1 MIRSLLILMAFI
13 SVAAFAQ
20 TQEWKFDPAHSSIN
34 FSIDHLTIAEVSGKF
49 SDYQIQM
56 KSDRQDF
63 SDAKLEVLVQVA
75 SIDTGVPQRD
85 EHLKSP
91 DFFYVEKNPSLK
103 FVGKKITKQ
112 KNGKYKI
119 LGSLTINGVTKD
131 LTLDGTISSPIK
143 DPWGSQRVGLVLSGK
158 LDRYDYGMKY
168 NSVLDNGGF
177 VIGKEV
183 RLRASVEL
191 TKVEK

>member
-1 MIRSLLILMAFI
+1 MKRSIVTLFAFI
-13 SVAAFAQ
+13 TMTAFAQ
-20 TQEWKFDPAHSSIN
+20 TQEWKFDPAHSFIQ

-49 SDYQIQM
+49 ADYQM
-56 KSDRQDF
+56 NVKADKADF
-63 SDAKLEVLVQVA
+63 SDAKVEVLIQTA

-91 DFFYVEKNPSLK
+91 DFFNIEKNPTIK
-103 FVGKKITKQ
+103 FVGKKFDKQ
-112 KNGKYKI
+112 KNGSYRVS
-119 LGSLTINGVTKD
+119 GSLTINGITKD
-131 LTLDGTISSPIK
+131 IVLDGKLSGPLK

-158 LDRYDYGMKY
+158 IDRYDFGMKY
-168 NSVLDNGGF
+168 NSVLETGGF

-183 RLRASVEL
+183 RLKASVEL